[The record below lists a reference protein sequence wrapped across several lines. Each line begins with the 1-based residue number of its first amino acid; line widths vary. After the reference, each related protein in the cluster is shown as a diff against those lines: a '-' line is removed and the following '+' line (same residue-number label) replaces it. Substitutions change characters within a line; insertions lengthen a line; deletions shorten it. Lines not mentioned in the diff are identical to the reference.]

1 MRPLLT
7 IEGAYPA
14 VTIEKVERLLEVLA
28 ALRDDPLLRDAFV
41 LHGGTALNVFA
52 DDVPRLSVDLDLMF
66 VAERDVDAMRAVR
79 RGIDAR
85 LREVI
90 SKLGYVVR
98 GGADEHSGQT
108 YRLRYGAEYVKID
121 VTYLSR
127 ITLLDPVERGCPLC
141 APPVTFPV
149 LDERELLAG
158 KVKALM
164 ERVASRDLFDLARLA
179 ERNPGVLDDLL
190 VRRLVLRAVSAADTF
205 PGLSSPVA
213 ALDRFADPAS
223 DLVESLAIVLPAQQ
237 QPDLVEM
244 RQRVETFLLPCST
257 LDADEAEYFRLLAE
271 ESTYRPSLL
280 LADWPDI
287 LARAEADPVMEWKV
301 QNLRKRLEVT

>member
-127 ITLLDPVERGCPLC
+127 ITLLDP
-141 APPVTFPV
+141 
-149 LDERELLAG
+149 
-158 KVKALM
+158 
-164 ERVASRDLFDLARLA
+164 ASRDLFDLARLA